1 MLINKYINWS
11 ELMKKIKFLALV
23 AAVIAAVLLYNFL
36 NTLDEKASVE
46 VVKTGVVIASAN
58 IPPNTPITDDMLEI
72 KQLPVEAAHT
82 EAVVNEAAAI
92 GKFSKYEIMA
102 GEQVLYTKLISPE
115 GGGGD
120 GTLAYEIKPGMR
132 AISIGVGNLS
142 GLVGMIRPHN
152 TVDVIAQLA
161 REEKQADG
169 EDKTIDYTTMIA
181 ENVKVLAVDDVISQE
196 GKKINTE
203 TGAAYTS
210 VTLQVTTHQ
219 AMELNMSEYKGQLRL
234 ILRSPLD
241 EELVKPST
249 IKFDDIIIN

>member
-1 MLINKYINWS
+1 
-11 ELMKKIKFLALV
+11 MKKIKFLALV

-46 VVKTGVVIASAN
+46 VVKTGVVTASVN
-58 IPPNTPITDDMLEI
+58 IPPNTPITDDMLDI
-72 KQLPVEAAHT
+72 KQLPVEAVHA
-82 EAVVNEAAAI
+82 EAVINEAAAI

-152 TVDVIAQLA
+152 TVDIIAQLA
-161 REEKQADG
+161 KEEKQPDG
-169 EDKTIDYTTMIA
+169 EEKTIDYTTMIA
-181 ENVKVLAVDDVISQE
+181 ENIKVLAVDDVISQE
-196 GKKINTE
+196 GKSKNSE
-203 TGAAYTS
+203 TGTSYTS
-210 VTLQVTTHQ
+210 VTLQVTVHQ

-241 EELVKPST
+241 EDIVKPPT

>member
-1 MLINKYINWS
+1 
-11 ELMKKIKFLALV
+11 MKKIKFLALV

-46 VVKTGVVIASAN
+46 VVKTGVVTASVN
-58 IPPNTPITDDMLEI
+58 IPPNTPITDDMLDI
-72 KQLPVEAAHT
+72 KQLPVEAVHA
-82 EAVVNEAAAI
+82 EAVINEAAAI

-152 TVDVIAQLA
+152 TVDIIAQLA
-161 REEKQADG
+161 KEEKQPDG
-169 EDKTIDYTTMIA
+169 EEKTIDYTTMIA
-181 ENVKVLAVDDVISQE
+181 ENIKVLAVDDVISQE
-196 GKKINTE
+196 GKTKNSE
-203 TGAAYTS
+203 TGTSYTS
-210 VTLQVTTHQ
+210 VTLQVTAHQ

-241 EELVKPST
+241 EDIVKPPT

>member
-1 MLINKYINWS
+1 
-11 ELMKKIKFLALV
+11 MKKIKFLALV

-46 VVKTGVVIASAN
+46 VVKTGVVTASVN
-58 IPPNTPITDDMLEI
+58 IPPNTPITDDMLDI
-72 KQLPVEAAHT
+72 KQLPVEAVHA
-82 EAVVNEAAAI
+82 EAVINEAAAI

-152 TVDVIAQLA
+152 TVDIIAQLA
-161 REEKQADG
+161 KEEKQPDG
-169 EDKTIDYTTMIA
+169 EEKTIDYTTMIA
-181 ENVKVLAVDDVISQE
+181 ENIKVLAVDDVISQE
-196 GKKINTE
+196 GKSKNSE
-203 TGAAYTS
+203 TGTSYTS
-210 VTLQVTTHQ
+210 VTLQVTAHQ

-241 EELVKPST
+241 EDIVKPPT

>member
-1 MLINKYINWS
+1 
-11 ELMKKIKFLALV
+11 MKKVKFLAFLT
-23 AAVIAAVLLYNFL
+23 AVIAAVLLYFYL
-36 NTLDEKASVE
+36 NSLNEKANVE
-46 VVKTGVVIASAN
+46 VEKTGVVIASVN

-72 KQLPVEAAHT
+72 KQLPVEAAHA

-92 GKFSKYEIMA
+92 GKFSKYEISA

-142 GLVGMIRPHN
+142 GLVGMIKPQN
-152 TVDVIAQLA
+152 TVDIIAQFA
-161 REEKQADG
+161 RDEKQADG
-169 EDKTIDYTTMIA
+169 EEKTIDYTTMIA
-181 ENVKVLAVDDVISQE
+181 ENIKVLAVDDVIYQE
-196 GKKINTE
+196 GKEINTE
-203 TGAAYTS
+203 TGTAYTS
-210 VTLQVTTHQ
+210 VTLQVTAQQ
-219 AMELNMSEYKGQLRL
+219 AMKLNMSEYKGQLRL

-241 EELVKPST
+241 EDMVGPPT

>member
-1 MLINKYINWS
+1 
-11 ELMKKIKFLALV
+11 MKKIKFLALV
-23 AAVIAAVLLYNFL
+23 VAVIAAVLLYKFL
-36 NTLDEKASVE
+36 NTLSEKASVE
-46 VVKTGVVIASAN
+46 VVKTGVVMASVN
-58 IPPNTPITDDMLEI
+58 IPPNTPITDDMLDI
-72 KQLPVEAAHT
+72 KQLPVEAAHA

-152 TVDVIAQLA
+152 TVDIIAQFQKI
-161 REEKQADG
+161 EKQADG
-169 EDKTIDYTTMIA
+169 EEKIIDYTTMIA
-181 ENVKVLAVDDVISQE
+181 ENIKVLAVDDVISQE
-196 GKKINTE
+196 GKTKNPE
-203 TGAAYTS
+203 TGSAYTS
-210 VTLQVTTHQ
+210 VTLQVTVYE
-219 AMELNMSEYKGQLRL
+219 AMELSMAEYKGQLRL

-241 EELVKPST
+241 EDIIRPPSIT
-249 IKFDDIIIN
+249 FDDIIIN

>member
-1 MLINKYINWS
+1 
-11 ELMKKIKFLALV
+11 MKKIKFLALV
-23 AAVIAAVLLYNFL
+23 VAVIAAVLLYKFL
-36 NTLDEKASVE
+36 NTLDEKANVE
-46 VVKTGVVIASAN
+46 VVKTGVVMASVN
-58 IPPNTPITDDMLEI
+58 IPPNTPITDDMLDI
-72 KQLPVEAAHT
+72 KQLPVEAAHA

-152 TVDVIAQLA
+152 TVDIIAQFQKI
-161 REEKQADG
+161 EKQPDG
-169 EDKTIDYTTMIA
+169 GEKTIDYTTMIA
-181 ENVKVLAVDDVISQE
+181 ENIKVLAVDDVISQE
-196 GKKINTE
+196 GKTKNPE
-203 TGAAYTS
+203 TGSAYTS
-210 VTLQVTTHQ
+210 VTLQVTVYE
-219 AMELNMSEYKGQLRL
+219 AMELSMAEYKGQLRL

-241 EELVKPST
+241 EDIIRPPSIT
-249 IKFDDIIIN
+249 FDDIIIN